1 MNFGKSSGVTG
12 MPLLTLWMASLRRRF
27 WMMFKTVDIDVKLPM
42 LPLIFTRGIRM
53 KNIVTTVMACAV

>member
-12 MPLLTLWMASLRRRF
+12 MPLLTLWTASLRRRF
-27 WMMFKTVDIDVKLPM
+27 WMMFKTVNIDVRLPM
-42 LPLIFTRGIRM
+42 LPLIFTRRIRM